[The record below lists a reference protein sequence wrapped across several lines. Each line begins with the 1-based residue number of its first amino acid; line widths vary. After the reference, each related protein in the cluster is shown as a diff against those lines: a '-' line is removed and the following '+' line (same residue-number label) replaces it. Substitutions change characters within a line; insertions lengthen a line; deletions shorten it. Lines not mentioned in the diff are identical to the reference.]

1 MARPTIHPEAGAAR
15 ALPLTSTDARDTA
28 PDPDFAM
35 KAASLLQ
42 FCRTVNGILPLD
54 LPIVNMDEAKLPLI
68 TIPSNSR
75 GFRVGAVM
83 MTGTAT
89 YPNARA
95 AAAPPRKGA
104 P

>member
-1 MARPTIHPEAGAAR
+1 MEEVKI
-15 ALPLTSTDARDTA
+15 
-28 PDPDFAM
+28 
-35 KAASLLQ
+35 
-42 FCRTVNGILPLD
+42 
-54 LPIVNMDEAKLPLI
+54 PLI

-95 AAAPPRKGA
+95 AAALPRKGA